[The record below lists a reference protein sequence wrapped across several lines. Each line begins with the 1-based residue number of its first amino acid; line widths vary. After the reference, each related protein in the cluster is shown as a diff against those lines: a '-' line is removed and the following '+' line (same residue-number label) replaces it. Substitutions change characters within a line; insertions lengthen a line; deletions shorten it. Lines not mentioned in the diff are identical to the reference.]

1 MNDVNLVIKGVNL
14 VLLDAVDDVTKQSQ
28 QVQDLIQQQCDVI
41 VIWPVNSESSVAQA
55 MQVQAAG
62 RITAELSGDEITEE
76 NLMRNIMVGA

>member
-14 VLLDAVDDVTKQSQ
+14 VLLDAVDDVTKQTQ

-55 MQVQAAG
+55 MQVQTAG